1 MYSSRPRRRRQK
13 DPDQNEKHV
22 NVQFLELDS
31 PRLAGEGIHKGFLEK
46 DDDVQSCKGERVSK
60 SFPSEEDMQNGRV
73 GGGNY
78 GPDYPSVIGCIERVA
93 SSSNVPGVSIAM
105 AQSSV
110 DPEFVKSL
118 SGSDPAVPAAK
129 ARKLNVERSDP
140 RKYVHQRLFMPRF
153 PIFHSIP

>member
-1 MYSSRPRRRRQK
+1 
-13 DPDQNEKHV
+13 
-22 NVQFLELDS
+22 
-31 PRLAGEGIHKGFLEK
+31 
-46 DDDVQSCKGERVSK
+46 
-60 SFPSEEDMQNGRV
+60 MQNGRV